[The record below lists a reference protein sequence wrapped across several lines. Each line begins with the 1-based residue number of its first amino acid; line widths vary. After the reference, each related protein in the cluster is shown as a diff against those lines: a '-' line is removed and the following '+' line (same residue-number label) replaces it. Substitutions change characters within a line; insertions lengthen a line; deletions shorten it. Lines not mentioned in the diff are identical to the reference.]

1 MSKVLIVG
9 GGAAG
14 MFASI
19 WAVKCGHDVEVYEK
33 NEKLGKKLFITG
45 KGRCNITNACDMETL
60 FASVI
65 TNSKFLYSSF
75 YGYTN
80 QDVIDFFEEIGVRTK
95 IERGDRVFPVSDHSS
110 DVIHGLEREMKR
122 HGVKIH
128 LYTEVKSVEVE
139 NGAFTH
145 LVLDDKTNVYGDAC
159 IIATG
164 GLFYRTTGSTGDGHK
179 FARELGHTV
188 TECMPSLVPMT
199 TKEGWVPE
207 LQGLSLRNVEAIIYD
222 GKKKLYN
229 DFGEMLFTH
238 YGVTGPLMLSASSI
252 VGKKFKDKK
261 LNDKELRLEIDLKP
275 ALSIE
280 KLDQRVLRDF
290 EENQNKQFKNAIGKL
305 FPSKLIPVMIELSG
319 IDPEKKV
326 NVISKEERLNFVH
339 LIKHFT
345 MTLTGLRDYNEA
357 IITRGGVK
365 VKEID
370 PGTMESKLMENVYFI
385 GEVLDLDALT
395 GGFNLQIAW
404 STAYAAGNNIK

>member
-19 WAVKCGHDVEVYEK
+19 WAAKCGHDVEVYEK
-33 NEKLGKKLFITG
+33 NEKLGKKLCITG

-122 HGVKIH
+122 LGVKIH
-128 LYTEVKSVEVE
+128 LYTGVKSVEV
-139 NGAFTH
+139 NNNKFSH
-145 LVLDDKTNVYGDAC
+145 LVLEDGSFVAGDSC
-159 IIATG
+159 IVATG
-164 GLFYRTTGSTGDGHK
+164 GLSYRTTGSTGDGHR
-179 FARELGHTV
+179 FAKELGHTV
-188 TECMPSLVPMT
+188 TDCMPSLVPMT

-207 LQGLSLRNVEAIIYD
+207 LQGLSLRNVEATIYD

-252 VGKKFKDKK
+252 VGKKLKE
-261 LNDKELRLEIDLKP
+261 KELRLEIDLKP
-275 ALSIE
+275 ALSAE

-305 FPSKLIPVMIELSG
+305 FPTKLIPVMIELSG

-326 NVISKEERLNFVH
+326 NVISKEERLSFVH

-345 MTLTGLRDYNEA
+345 MTLNGLRDYNEA

-370 PGTMESKLMENVYFI
+370 PGTMESKLMENIYFV

>member
-164 GLFYRTTGSTGDGHK
+164 GLSYRTTGSTGDGHK